1 MKNEYVYLTFK
12 TDRNTS
18 DKLKQIA
25 KGIGATQPEV
35 INDAC
40 KFFIET
46 IDEACKEKFQEIA
59 NATKKDPRWGL
70 FNAQ

>member
-18 DKLKQIA
+18 NILKEIA
-25 KGIGATQPEV
+25 HLAKVTQPEV

-40 KFFIET
+40 KFFIKT
-46 IDEACKEKFQEIA
+46 FAEANKIKTEEIT
-59 NATKKDPRWGL
+59 NATKKDP
-70 FNAQ
+70 